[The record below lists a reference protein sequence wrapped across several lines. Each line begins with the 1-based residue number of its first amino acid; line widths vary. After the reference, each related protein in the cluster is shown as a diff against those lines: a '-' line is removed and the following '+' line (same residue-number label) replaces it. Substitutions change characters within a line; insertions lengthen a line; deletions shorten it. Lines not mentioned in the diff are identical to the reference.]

1 MAETNSLLNCRT
13 GNRTGGSNPPA
24 SAVKGVNQQ
33 VTWFT
38 PFFAPKKSLVGI
50 FDSANFDGFMLF
62 NVYLESLAGG
72 GANRDLLFGLS

>member
-1 MAETNSLLNCRT
+1 MGVS
-13 GNRTGGSNPPA
+13 SFSPA

-50 FDSANFDGFMLF
+50 FDSATSMVLCFAM
-62 NVYLESLAGG
+62 SI
-72 GANRDLLFGLS
+72 